1 MNLIVM
7 ASLFLFSSVPQY
19 NITCDPDHFQM
30 MMDNWEEEI
39 TISCTVEYMGVVYE
53 NCTMRIRGDSS
64 RAFRKK
70 SYRLEFPP
78 DQPLD
83 GRTAWNFN
91 ADSLDHSY
99 TKSWLFS
106 RVLSDMGFPCFQVSH
121 ANLSVNGDNRGLF
134 LQLEPVNKAFL
145 ARNSFN
151 IEGNLYKAQVDGS
164 CANIYDDID
173 SVWSKKTNVSA
184 GMNDLIQLIE
194 NTEYTTPDDF
204 HEFMDSTFTM
214 YGSYGLIRL
223 LAINAAF
230 ANNSTYYHNY
240 YLYNDVEGT
249 GVWAMLPWDVDKILY
264 DNLGIGYGLCTTR
277 NWFDNPLHA
286 RTLVVPEF
294 REAFIDSVETIY
306 DSFLT
311 EEKLQFWTDSLKA
324 VLEQSVSQ
332 DNYDGTDV
340 AGFYE
345 ASDSLIA
352 NMITRRTDLQWQ
364 FQYRYYPFRSLR
376 SDTIST
382 GELTVTW
389 HPAEDPMGVPA
400 VYSVIVRDSLGPFP
414 PEVFRV
420 EGLVDTTYTI
430 SGLPPGEYW
439 WVVETDKQAG
449 WRITEATPRY
459 NPFTVAEPTTLSG
472 TLGQNTVLYTVLSPY
487 IVQGEVKIPQNGTL
501 TVQPGVTILMSEDG
515 AINCLGTL
523 NSQGTAEDS
532 VFFMAENSSAGWRGI
547 RAHGGSITLQYTSVT
562 GSRGYSS
569 SPGTDFAA
577 LSGHSSAISLAN
589 SSFRNNWSC
598 VRLAAGTAEIDSC
611 RFISN
616 RGELFFMQHGQS
628 ANITNSCFINLHDPV
643 ASSMDG
649 IEFHLCS
656 DGQFVVDGCTVKDI
670 DGDCIDMNASSVTI
684 TNTRLSNSTDK
695 GFSIG
700 APTGGSGS
708 GTLVQIENCVISE
721 CPIGIGVKD
730 GAAAEGSGIVFSEC
744 ETAVHAYE
752 KTSGMGGG
760 IAAVS
765 NSIFTECPETV
776 RVDQGAVTVTWS
788 ISDTDQLQGAGNLQS
803 DPRLTQG
810 FFPLWDSPCINSGNP
825 DEKDSDNSRRDM
837 GAYFFPSGFNGLV
850 VNEIMAVN
858 TSTVFDDWGR
868 SSDWIEIYN
877 GAGYDIDAGVL
888 VFFESDSSAVEPW
901 SVPRGTMIPADG
913 YMLFWA
919 DGDRWK
925 GGTHL
930 PFRLSGGG
938 DSFKLGRIVPGDGDT
953 PYISTLEQVQF
964 DSQTADISYGRFPDG
979 GEWRVLDI
987 PTPGYSNGTLYSV
1000 PAVLGWPR
1008 PNPCTTGQMTIDIT
1022 IAGGETD
1029 VFVYDMTGRKIA
1041 TIVDGYLSPG
1051 THSLTWN
1058 TESQPVG
1065 IYLIYARCTRQTSA
1079 TAKVTVLR

>member
-1 MNLIVM
+1 MNLIVVLSL
-7 ASLFLFSSVPQY
+7 SLFASVPQY
-19 NITCDPDHFQM
+19 DITCDPDHFQM
-30 MMDNWEEEI
+30 MMENWEEEI
-39 TISCTVEYMGVVYE
+39 TISCTVEHLGTVYE

-64 RAFRKK
+64 REFRKK
-70 SYRLEFPP
+70 SYRVEFPL

-91 ADSLDHSY
+91 AEFLDSSY

-134 LQLEPVNKAFL
+134 ILLEPVNKAFL

-173 SVWSKKTNVSA
+173 SVWSKKTNESA
-184 GMNDLIQLIE
+184 GMNDLIELIS
-194 NTEYTTPDDF
+194 NTEYTTPDNF
-204 HEFMDSTFTM
+204 QEFMDSTFTM

-294 REAFIDSVETIY
+294 RDAFMDSVETIY

-332 DNYDGTDV
+332 DNYDTTDV
-340 AGFYE
+340 AGFYQ
-345 ASDSLIA
+345 ACDSLKA
-352 NMITRRTDLQWQ
+352 NMIHRRTDLQWQ

-376 SDTIST
+376 SDTVST
-382 GELTVTW
+382 GDLTVRW
-389 HPAEDPMGVPA
+389 HPTEDPFGSPA
-400 VYSVIVRDSLGPFP
+400 VYSVIVRDSLGPYP
-414 PEVFRV
+414 PEIFRV
-420 EGLVDTTYTI
+420 EGLEDTTYTI
-430 SGLPPGEYW
+430 TGLAPGEYW
-439 WVVETDKQAG
+439 WVVETDAQAG

-459 NPFTVAEPTTLSG
+459 NPFTVVEPVILSG
-472 TLGQNTVLYTVLSPY
+472 TLAQNTVLYTVLSPY
-487 IVQGEVKIPQNGTL
+487 MVQGEVTIPHNGTL
-501 TVQPGVTILMSEDG
+501 TIQPGVTILMSDDG
-515 AINCLGTL
+515 AINCLGAL

-532 VFFMAENSSAGWRGI
+532 VFFMAENSAVGWRGI
-547 RAHGGSITLQYTSVT
+547 RVHDGSVSMQYTTVT

-577 LSGHSSAISLAN
+577 LSGHSAAILLEN
-589 SSFRNNWSC
+589 SSFRHNWCC
-598 VRLAAGTAEIDSC
+598 VKLISGTASIDSC
-611 RFISN
+611 QFIDN
-616 RGELFFMQHGQS
+616 RGELFFMQEGQW
-628 ANITNSCFINLHDPV
+628 ATITNSDFINLYDPV

-656 DGQFVVDGCTVKDI
+656 DGQFTVDGCAVKDI

-684 TNTRLSNSTDK
+684 TNTELSNSTDK

-708 GTLVQIENCVISE
+708 GSLVQIENCVVTG

-730 GAAAEGSGIVFSEC
+730 GAAVDGNGMVFSEC
-744 ETAVHAYE
+744 ATAVHAYE

-760 IAAVS
+760 IATVS
-765 NSIFTECPETV
+765 NSIFTQCPEPV
-776 RVDQGAVTVTWS
+776 LVDQGVVATTWS
-788 ISDTDQLQGAGNLQS
+788 ISDTDQLQGQGNLQS
-803 DPRLTQG
+803 DPELTQG
-810 FFPLWDSPCINSGNP
+810 FYPMWDSPCVNSGNP
-825 DEKDSDNSRRDM
+825 DDRDPDNSRRDM
-837 GAYFFPSGFNGLV
+837 GAFFFPTSFNRLV
-850 VNEIMAVN
+850 VNELMAIN
-858 TSTVFDDWGR
+858 SSTIFDDWGR

-919 DGDRWK
+919 DGDQWK

-938 DSFKLGRIVPGDGDT
+938 DSFKLGRIVPGNGDT
-953 PYISTLEQVQF
+953 PYISTLEQVQY
-964 DSQTADISYGRFPDG
+964 DNQVPDISIGRFPDG
-979 GEWRVLDI
+979 GEWRILEV

-1000 PAVLGWPR
+1000 PTVLGWPR

-1022 IAGGETD
+1022 VAGGETE
-1029 VFVYDMTGRKIA
+1029 VFVYDMMGRKIA

-1051 THSLTWN
+1051 THTLTWN
-1058 TESQPVG
+1058 TETRPTG
-1065 IYLIYARCTRQTSA
+1065 IYFIFARCARQIPA
-1079 TAKVTVLR
+1079 TAKMTVLP